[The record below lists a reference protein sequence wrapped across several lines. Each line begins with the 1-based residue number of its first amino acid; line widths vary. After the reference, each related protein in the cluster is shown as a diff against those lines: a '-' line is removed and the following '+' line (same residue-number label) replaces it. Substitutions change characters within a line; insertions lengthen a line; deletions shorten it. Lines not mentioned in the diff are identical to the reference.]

1 MFSLHI
7 WIYLI
12 HRPEVNGM
20 YSLVCL
26 LFILR
31 TALSLA
37 NYGLLLYAFNQTNS
51 NGLNGFL
58 NHFDDYVFDVK
69 KLNQL
74 VGYIQNMIV
83 LYVWSYLIL
92 RTSFTFI
99 SFFCIAVNAYIFL
112 AVPLYHG
119 WLAFKE
125 HKIDQIKID
134 SLKVFNRETFSANYR
149 KKIYSQNTTIH
160 DQLAQDGE
168 ENINRAFEEI
178 NKDWYIQKKK
188 KKYFRIFFLI
198 FFFLYNSNC
207 YSCAI
212 CRHELA
218 SRKSRITVCDHVF
231 HESCLRK
238 WSNYKDACPMCRQNC
253 FTLFTN
259 QEIQNEIDLY

>member
-1 MFSLHI
+1 MVEYLYPFMDMALLHSASNSKTLGQHLRTLSFCLVFI
-7 WIYLI
+7 SGLIYLI

-149 KKIYSQNTTIH
+149 K
-160 DQLAQDGE
+160 
-168 ENINRAFEEI
+168 
-178 NKDWYIQKKK
+178 
-188 KKYFRIFFLI
+188 
-198 FFFLYNSNC
+198 
-207 YSCAI
+207 
-212 CRHELA
+212 
-218 SRKSRITVCDHVF
+218 
-231 HESCLRK
+231 
-238 WSNYKDACPMCRQNC
+238 
-253 FTLFTN
+253 
-259 QEIQNEIDLY
+259 